1 MQPHT
6 PYFLKQTQK
15 KPVQNRV
22 RTSIPTFLVKTYEM
36 LEQQDHKDIVCWSED
51 GKSFLIKKHNEFR
64 DQVLP
69 QYFKHNNYSSFVR
82 QLNMYDFH
90 KVRNEST
97 DSEYKNPLFQR
108 GQQKMLSEIKRKSGD
123 NNNDEFSTQQN
134 ENNNDDSAQMLQN
147 ASGNSLN
154 IDGDNSKS
162 DNSHIL
168 SEVSNIKSK
177 QNSLEKAMTML
188 ISQHETL
195 IRENKILWD
204 EIRRQNEQDDMRSEK
219 IMMVL
224 AFFLNR
230 NNQFNNSL
238 NSNSSNNN
246 NNFLA
251 ERSLVPQ
258 QSNNRRTIQ
267 PSIEDFQQLLQ
278 NQAYQK
284 RDKQSEQF
292 QNIYQEFQN
301 LNNGKFSFDTND
313 SRVYQ
318 LPFTKNKKPRN
329 EQSFTP
335 QLTQENIRKL
345 LETYENSGSND
356 KEKIEQYLQQLLVQG
371 NNNKPESRSGFLQ
384 IEPNSSASSNIK
396 HEKPSI
402 NVFENPKTKR
412 ICEETLH
419 PLNKGYP
426 AQNNVTTLSKMDDS
440 NNNNRND
447 PLQSPFENFQLV
459 QYKSNNN
466 GISNQ
471 MRNNSL
477 PKLQSNQSFDNYHFD
492 AQNNQ
497 NSSLN
502 NAFKEYVAQSP
513 NIHSNNNNNNP
524 PFSLSRTN
532 SSNNINQFNS
542 DKLGIGYSA
551 SPLRM
556 PSHDLPHS
564 QLNIGDHP
572 TLFPYYGNMNGSF
585 TPEHN
590 YHEDEEYT
598 GRSRRSSFD
607 KNHDQSNNFSNI
619 N

>member
-1 MQPHT
+1 MITHT

-36 LEQQDHKDIVCWSED
+36 LDNQEHKDIVCWSED

-134 ENNNDDSAQMLQN
+134 DNNDDSGQILQN

-154 IDGDNSKS
+154 IDGDCTKS
-162 DNSHIL
+162 DNSQIL
-168 SEVSNIKSK
+168 SEVTNIKSK

-204 EIRRQNEQDDMRSEK
+204 EIRRQNEQDEMRSEK

-230 NNQFNNSL
+230 NNQFNSNL
-238 NSNSSNNN
+238 NSNSNSNNN
-246 NNFLA
+246 PFLS

-267 PSIEDFQQLLQ
+267 PTLEDIQLMLQ

-284 RDKQSEQF
+284 RDKQSEQL
-292 QNIYQEFQN
+292 QNMHQEFQN
-301 LNNGKFSFDTND
+301 LNNGKFSFDTNE
-313 SRVYQ
+313 SRSNPVYQ
-318 LPFTKNKKPRN
+318 LPFTKNKKGRN
-329 EQSFTP
+329 ETFAP

-345 LETYENSGSND
+345 LETYENSGSNG
-356 KEKIEQYLQQLLVQG
+356 KEQIAQYLQHLFVQG
-371 NNNKPESRSGFLQ
+371 NNNKPESRSGYLQ
-384 IEPNSSASSNIK
+384 IEPVSSASGSIK
-396 HEKPSI
+396 HEKPQI

-412 ICEETLH
+412 ICEDSMH
-419 PLNKGYP
+419 PLSKGYSTE
-426 AQNNVTTLSKMDDS
+426 NNATTLSKTE
-440 NNNNRND
+440 NNNINNND
-447 PLQSPFENFQLV
+447 SLQSQFDNFQLV

-466 GISNQ
+466 GVNNQ
-471 MRNNSL
+471 VRNNSL
-477 PKLQSNQSFDNYHFD
+477 PKLQSNQSFEHFPFES
-492 AQNNQ
+492 QNPQGSN
-497 NSSLN
+497 LN
-502 NAFKEYVAQSP
+502 NPFKDYTAQSP

-524 PFSLSRTN
+524 LFSLSRTN

-542 DKLGIGYSA
+542 DKLGIGYST

-556 PSHDLPHS
+556 PNHDLPHS
-564 QLNIGDHP
+564 QVNIGDHP
-572 TLFPYYGNMNGSF
+572 NLFPYYGSF

>member
-1 MQPHT
+1 MITHT

-36 LEQQDHKDIVCWSED
+36 LENQEHKDIVCWSED

-134 ENNNDDSAQMLQN
+134 DNNDDSAQILQN

-154 IDGDNSKS
+154 IDVDNSKS
-162 DNSHIL
+162 DNTQIL
-168 SEVSNIKSK
+168 SEVSNLKSK

-204 EIRRQNEQDDMRSEK
+204 EIRRQNEQDDLRGEK

-230 NNQFNNSL
+230 NNQFNNSQT
-238 NSNSSNNN
+238 S
-246 NNFLA
+246 
-251 ERSLVPQ
+251 RSLVPQ
-258 QSNNRRTIQ
+258 QSNNRRPIQ
-267 PSIEDFQQLLQ
+267 PSFEDIQQFLQ
-278 NQAYQK
+278 NQSYQK
-284 RDKQSEQF
+284 RDNRQSEILQG
-292 QNIYQEFQN
+292 IYQEFN
-301 LNNGKFSFDTND
+301 KLNNGKFSFDTNE
-313 SRVYQ
+313 SRNPYYS
-318 LPFTKNKKPRN
+318 LPLIKNKKARN
-329 EQSFTP
+329 ESFTS
-335 QLTQENIRKL
+335 QISQDVREL
-345 LETYENSGSND
+345 LKTYEKSGSND
-356 KEKIEQYLQQLLVQG
+356 KEMIEQYLQKLIG
-371 NNNKPESRSGFLQ
+371 SNNIPESRSDYLP
-384 IEPNSSASSNIK
+384 IEPLPSSSSGSIK
-396 HEKPSI
+396 HEKQSL
-402 NVFENPKTKR
+402 NVFENPQTKR
-412 ICEETLH
+412 ICQETLN
-419 PLNKGYP
+419 PLNKGYS
-426 AQNNVTTLSKMDDS
+426 AENTGINQSKIEDRNINNQDS
-440 NNNNRND
+440 HF
-447 PLQSPFENFQLV
+447 QSSQLV
-459 QYKSNNN
+459 QYGKQNSNN
-466 GISNQ
+466 ISNQ
-471 MRNNSL
+471 VRSNSL
-477 PKLQSNQSFDNYHFD
+477 PKLQSNPSYEHLPFDG
-492 AQNNQ
+492 QNNY
-497 NSSLN
+497 SSNQTNYASL
-502 NAFKEYVAQSP
+502 SP
-513 NIHSNNNNNNP
+513 NIHSNNGNNP
-524 PFSLSRTN
+524 IFTLSRTN
-532 SSNNINQFNS
+532 SSNLVNQFHS

-551 SPLRM
+551 SPIRM
-556 PSHDLPHS
+556 THNELPHS
-564 QLNIGDHP
+564 SITIGDHP
-572 TLFPYYGNMNGSF
+572 NLFPYYGNMNGSF